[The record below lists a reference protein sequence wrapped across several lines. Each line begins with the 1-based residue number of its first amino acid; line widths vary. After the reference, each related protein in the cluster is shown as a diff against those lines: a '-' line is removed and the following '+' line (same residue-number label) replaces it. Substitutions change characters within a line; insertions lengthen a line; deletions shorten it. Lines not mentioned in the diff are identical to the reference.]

1 MQDYE
6 KFQQVVEDETYM
18 STLMSSMSL
27 VLEEFYQGIKV
38 VGVSAM
44 TGQGMDKLLVA
55 LKEIENE
62 RLTEKVNDLKLRRV
76 GIVHLK

>member
-62 RLTEKVNDLKLRRV
+62 RLTEKVNDLK
-76 GIVHLK
+76 IN

>member
-6 KFQQVVEDETYM
+6 TFQQVVEDETYM

-44 TGQGMDKLLVA
+44 TGKGMDKLLQA
-55 LKEIENE
+55 LKDIENE
-62 RLTEKVNDLKLRRV
+62 RISENLNTLNINKD
-76 GIVHLK
+76 

>member
-1 MQDYE
+1 MKDYE
-6 KFQQVVEDETYM
+6 TFQAVVEDETYM

-44 TGQGMDKLLVA
+44 TGEGMDKLLIA
-55 LKEIENE
+55 LKDIEAEYLATKLNE
-62 RLTEKVNDLKLRRV
+62 LNLK
-76 GIVHLK
+76 